1 MLLHDSPVY
10 RKVIIPWY
18 DSDPACRVIIAFMA
32 MVFLFGLVGIS
43 IAHGTVAYRIYIWVP
58 VLLVLLSLGTC
69 VSTAV
74 RLTTRNSSR

>member
-18 DSDPACRVIIAFMA
+18 DSDPACHVVIAFMA

-43 IAHGTVAYRIYIWVP
+43 IAHGTLAYREYIWVP
-58 VLLVLLSLGTC
+58 ILLVLFSLGTC
-69 VSTAV
+69 VSTAA
-74 RLTTRNSSR
+74 RLITRNSNR